1 MPEKHSKPVLK
12 RKSDGVT
19 YDRVL
24 TTLITLFVGL
34 AATFYSFDR
43 GDNKAFQGRMT
54 TLVTTLI
61 RQQAATKV
69 SVEGHSARI
78 GELSTKQESLRVKI
92 DMTHSTMRV
101 YCEKSRPYW
110 TEHSGDCK

>member
-1 MPEKHSKPVLK
+1 MPEKRSKHE

-19 YDRVL
+19 YDRVM
-24 TTLITLFVGL
+24 TTLITLLVGL
-34 AATFYSFDR
+34 VATFYSFDR

-61 RQQAATKV
+61 QQQAATKV
-69 SVEGHSARI
+69 SVKEHSTRI
-78 GELSTKQESLRVKI
+78 GELSSKQEALRVKI
-92 DMTHSTMRV
+92 DMTHSTMRI

-110 TEHSGDCK
+110 SEHSGDCK